1 MVDLKQQHTHSSYF
15 LNCRKMPQ
23 YILKAGRREN
33 ASTWLVFHV
42 QKWCVLCW
50 KCWILRVSSSKQNWR
65 RCRSSE
71 GTCLWKQKNKYLW
84 FDNVL
89 EMSFGSLGS
98 TLKDYLNMHLI
109 SPYLCPAIGWG
120 AEENWVSVY
129 QDPQERMETTF
140 WLIFPNFSIMLKGW
154 RFSDIAVIK
163 AESHDA
169 LANLKNSVLCT
180 LC

>member
-1 MVDLKQQHTHSSYF
+1 
-15 LNCRKMPQ
+15 
-23 YILKAGRREN
+23 
-33 ASTWLVFHV
+33 
-42 QKWCVLCW
+42 
-50 KCWILRVSSSKQNWR
+50 
-65 RCRSSE
+65 
-71 GTCLWKQKNKYLW
+71 
-84 FDNVL
+84 VL